1 LIYGGRGVL
10 GNVLVNHFKSNGWF
24 VISVDLSANDAADV
38 NVIVNPNDDW
48 MKQVS
53 LSFVAETT

>member
-1 LIYGGRGVL
+1 MIYGGRGVL

>member
-10 GNVLVNHFKSNGWF
+10 GHVLVNHFKSNGWF